1 MFTMVLEVYILLLV
15 VLAVWL
21 TARRYYL
28 SPLRR
33 LLAEIRNV
41 RYGDRDQI
49 SDKYYLSLAGY
60 LAHEFKLLTMALTQA
75 QNDLERTRTVT
86 ESQVLDRTRNLY
98 GMLRQLE
105 KTAQTDDL
113 TGLVN
118 RASFNNH
125 LTALFKQAKSSNS
138 DLTCLMI
145 DIDNFKFV
153 NDSVGHVVGD
163 DVLNFVGTLLKACI
177 RPGDIAA
184 RYGGD
189 EFVLL
194 LPMCSHKQARKI
206 AERIR
211 ILFKRE
217 VEKFTPAAL
226 REQPDLSL
234 GLSIGLAGIRRDN
247 PKSAQQLLEFADQAL
262 YRAKKTGRNTVT
274 VR

>member
-1 MFTMVLEVYILLLV
+1 MFTLMLEVYILLLV
-15 VLAVWL
+15 ILAVWL
-21 TARRYYL
+21 IARRYYL
-28 SPLRR
+28 SPIRR
-33 LLAEIRNV
+33 MLAEIRDV

-49 SDKYYLSLAGY
+49 SDKYYLSLAGF
-60 LAHEFKLLTMALTQA
+60 LAHEFKLLILALTQT
-75 QNDLERTRTVT
+75 QNDLEKTRTVT

-118 RASFNNH
+118 RSSFNNH
-125 LTALFKQAKSSNS
+125 LQALFKQSKSSGA

-145 DIDNFKFV
+145 DIDNFNFV

-163 DVLNFVGTLLKACI
+163 DVLNFVGTLLRACI

-211 ILFKRE
+211 TLFKRE
-217 VEKFTPAAL
+217 VDKFTPAAL
-226 REQPDLSL
+226 LEQPHLAL
-234 GLSIGLAGIRRDN
+234 GLSIGLAGLKRDN
-247 PKSAQQLLEFADQAL
+247 PKSDQQLIEFADQAL
-262 YRAKKTGRNTVT
+262 YRAKNTGRNTVT
-274 VR
+274 AH